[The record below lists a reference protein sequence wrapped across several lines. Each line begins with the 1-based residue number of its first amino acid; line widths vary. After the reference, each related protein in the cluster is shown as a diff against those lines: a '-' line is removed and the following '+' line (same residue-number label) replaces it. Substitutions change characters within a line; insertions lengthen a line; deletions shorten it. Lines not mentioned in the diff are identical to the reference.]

1 MIKSKQKQALLDNL
15 RKLPIVQAACQK
27 SGISRA
33 TYYRWRNEDKKFAKE
48 ADEAFQEGL
57 ELINDL
63 SEHQLIMAI
72 KEQNLGA
79 IRLWLQNRH
88 KAYANKLEVIERGKS
103 DNQEL
108 TAAQKKI
115 MEEALKLASAGK
127 KENDNTI
134 NSPGEGAN
142 KE

>member
-1 MIKSKQKQALLDNL
+1 MSKIQQKQAVLEQLS
-15 RKLPIVQAACQK
+15 KLPIIQVACQK
-27 SGISRA
+27 AGVSRA

-79 IRLWLQNRH
+79 IRLWLQSRH
-88 KAYANKLEVIERGKS
+88 KAYANKVEVIERGTSANQNLS
-103 DNQEL
+103 DD
-108 TAAQKKI
+108 QKKVVKD
-115 MEEALKLASAGK
+115 ALRLASLGSK
-127 KENDNTI
+127 KYD
-134 NSPGEGAN
+134 
-142 KE
+142 K